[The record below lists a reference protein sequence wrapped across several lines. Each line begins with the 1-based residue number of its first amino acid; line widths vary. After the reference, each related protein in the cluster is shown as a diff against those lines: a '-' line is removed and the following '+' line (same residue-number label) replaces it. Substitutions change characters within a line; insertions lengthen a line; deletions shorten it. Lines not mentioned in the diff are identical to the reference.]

1 MRHAHAGLG
10 PPALATA
17 LGLLG
22 LVAVPAQTHASAR
35 PEATASAGWH
45 GRAIQDPRPRPRLTS
60 AAWPQGWKA
69 GTVGLGSGYVR
80 PHGSKRVREVQRRL
94 GQLGY
99 RPGPVDG
106 RFGPRTR
113 SATLWFQYKHDLR
126 TTGRVNRFT
135 LAVLR
140 ARSEHEPLGG
150 EATAAGAR
158 DPAEAPGRSVPVQP
172 LRRSV
177 PVPPA
182 EEDSNPLVLAL
193 LLMLAAAA
201 LGLVVG
207 FLAPELRR
215 RPAEPEDPPAPA
227 RGPTPVLGYA
237 AVGRDGADAHAATEA
252 LLQRCADRDWSL
264 VELIHDDAGRR
275 LRERP
280 GIKYAIGQIRA
291 GDASGL
297 VVARLS
303 DVTHRMSELAALLRW
318 LGDAGAFLG
327 AADHELDTSTRA
339 GRATARAVIALGRWE
354 RRLTANRAGR
364 FRTGFSSAQLERQ
377 IAEMHRH
384 GISLRAI
391 ADALN
396 LAGIA
401 GPRDEGRWHPTDV
414 KAVTE
419 EVQRT

>member
-35 PEATASAGWH
+35 PDAAASAGWH
-45 GRAIQDPRPRPRLTS
+45 GRAIQEPRVRPRLTRL
-60 AAWPQGWKA
+60 AWPEGWKS
-69 GTVGLGSGYVR
+69 GTVGLGSGYVK

-106 RFGPRTR
+106 LFGPRTR
-113 SATLWFQYKHDLR
+113 AATLWFQYKHGLR
-126 TTGRVNRFT
+126 TTGHVNRFT
-135 LAVLR
+135 LAVLT
-140 ARSEHEPLGG
+140 ARSEHEPLPGNDRTG
-150 EATAAGAR
+150 KATTTR
-158 DPAEAPGRSVPVQP
+158 DPVEP
-172 LRRSV
+172 LTRSV
-177 PVPPA
+177 PVPAPT
-182 EEDSNPLVLAL
+182 EDPGNPLALAL
-193 LLMLAAAA
+193 LLLLGATA

-207 FLAPELRR
+207 ALAPELRR
-215 RPAEPEDPPAPA
+215 RPQQPADPPAPS
-227 RGPTPVLGYA
+227 RRPTRVVGYT
-237 AVGRDGADAHAATEA
+237 AVGPDGEDAHAATEA
-252 LLQRCADRDWSL
+252 LLQRCADRDWAL

-280 GIKYAIGQIRA
+280 GIRYAIGQIQA
-291 GDASGL
+291 GRASGL
-297 VVARLS
+297 VVARLR

-318 LGDAGAFLG
+318 LGEAGAFLG

-339 GRATARAVIALGRWE
+339 GRATARAVIAYGRWE
-354 RRLTANRAGR
+354 RRLA
-364 FRTGFSSAQLERQ
+364 TGFSSAQLERQ

-391 ADALN
+391 ANALN

-401 GPRDEGRWHPTDV
+401 GPRGEGRWHPTDV

-419 EVQRT
+419 EAQRT

>member
-35 PEATASAGWH
+35 PDAAASAGWH
-45 GRAIQDPRPRPRLTS
+45 GRAIQDPRPRPRLIR
-60 AAWPQGWKA
+60 AAWPTGWKA
-69 GTVGLGSGYVR
+69 GTVGLGSGYLHK
-80 PHGSKRVREVQRRL
+80 HGSKRVREVQRRL
-94 GQLGY
+94 RQLGY

-106 RFGPRTR
+106 LFGPRTR
-113 SATLWFQYKHDLR
+113 AATLWFQHKHGLR

-135 LAVLR
+135 LAVLE
-140 ARSEHEPLGG
+140 ARSEHEPLLADDRTTS
-150 EATAAGAR
+150 ATTTP
-158 DPAEAPGRSVPVQP
+158 DPVEP
-172 LRRSV
+172 LTRSV
-177 PVPPA
+177 PVPPPT
-182 EEDSNPLVLAL
+182 EDPDNPLALPL
-193 LLMLAAAA
+193 LLLLAATA

-215 RPAEPEDPPAPA
+215 RPKEPEDPPAPA
-227 RGPTPVLGYA
+227 RRPTRVIGYT
-237 AVGRDGADAHAATEA
+237 AVGPDGEDAHAATEA
-252 LLQRCADRDWSL
+252 LLERCADRDWAL

-280 GIKYAIGQIRA
+280 GIRYAIGQIQA
-291 GDASGL
+291 GRASGL
-297 VVARLS
+297 VVARLR

-318 LGDAGAFLG
+318 LGEAGAFLG

-339 GRATARAVIALGRWE
+339 GRATARAVIAYGRWE
-354 RRLTANRAGR
+354 RRIA
-364 FRTGFSSAQLERQ
+364 TGFSRAQLERQ

-401 GPRDEGRWHPTDV
+401 GPRGEGRWHPTDV

-419 EVQRT
+419 EAQRT

>member
-22 LVAVPAQTHASAR
+22 LLAVPAQTHASAI
-35 PEATASAGWH
+35 PDAPASAGWH
-45 GRAIQDPRPRPRLTS
+45 GRAIEDPRPRPRLTR
-60 AAWPQGWKA
+60 AAWPQGWSA
-69 GTVGLGSGYVR
+69 GTVGLGTGYAR

-106 RFGPRTR
+106 LFGPRTR
-113 SATLWFQYKHDLR
+113 AATLWFQYKHGLR

-135 LAVLR
+135 LAVLT
-140 ARSEHEPLGG
+140 ARSEHEPLPGG
-150 EATAAGAR
+150 DRTTAATTTAP
-158 DPAEAPGRSVPVQP
+158 DPVGRRRPAVPGPPPTEDPDDP
-172 LRRSV
+172 LT
-177 PVPPA
+177 
-182 EEDSNPLVLAL
+182 LAL
-193 LLMLAAAA
+193 RLLVAATA
-201 LGLVVG
+201 LGLVLG
-207 FLAPELRR
+207 FLAPGLRG
-215 RPAEPEDPPAPA
+215 RPPEPDDPPTPA
-227 RGPTPVLGYA
+227 RRPTPVVGYTP
-237 AVGRDGADAHAATEA
+237 VGPDGEDAHAATEA
-252 LLQRCADRDWSL
+252 LLQRCADRDWAL

-291 GDASGL
+291 GSASGL
-297 VVARLS
+297 VVARLR

-318 LGDAGAFLG
+318 LGEAGAFLG

-339 GRATARAVIALGRWE
+339 GRATARAVIAFGRWE
-354 RRLTANRAGR
+354 RRVA
-364 FRTGFSSAQLERQ
+364 TGFSSAQLERQ

-401 GPRDEGRWHPTDV
+401 GPRGENRWHPTDV

-419 EVQRT
+419 EAQRT